1 MLGQSPHQECA
12 RYIHTYAR
20 TYHCFW
26 VTCEEA
32 LNGSLLEAVSIILR
46 VLANRLPGN
55 KHKRDT
61 KLQYMPMCVEWGGV
75 GWTQQ
80 GAGPGAR
87 DAHVVSLCACLPS
100 LNHLP
105 APSSTGRGLE

>member
-12 RYIHTYAR
+12 RYIHTYVH

-61 KLQYMPMCVEWGGV
+61 ILKLQYVHANVCGVGWGGV
-75 GWTQQ
+75 DT
-80 GAGPGAR
+80 AGSGPWG
-87 DAHVVSLCACLPS
+87 
-100 LNHLP
+100 
-105 APSSTGRGLE
+105 